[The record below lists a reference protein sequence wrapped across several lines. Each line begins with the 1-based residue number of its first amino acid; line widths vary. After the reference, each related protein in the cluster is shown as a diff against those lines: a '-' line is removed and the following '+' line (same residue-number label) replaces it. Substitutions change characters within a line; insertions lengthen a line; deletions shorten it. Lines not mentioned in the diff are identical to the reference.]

1 MNKYIDVNTGY
12 TRDLSNYKVK
22 KERGFN
28 VLKFNRDKKKQ
39 NKDDLA
45 NTTSTDI
52 NATDQATNPTLSTNV
67 STAPTDITDKTL
79 STHEEDASQIKY

>member
-28 VLKFNRDKKKQ
+28 VLKFNRDKKMQ
-39 NKDDLA
+39 NKNDLA
-45 NTTSTDI
+45 NTTSTDT
-52 NATDQATNPTLSTNV
+52 NGTNPTLSTNL
-67 STAPTDITDKTL
+67 STAPTDITNKTL
-79 STHEEDASQIKY
+79 STDVEEASQIKY

>member
-45 NTTSTDI
+45 NTTSTAPTDI
-52 NATDQATNPTLSTNV
+52 TNKTLSTNV
-67 STAPTDITDKTL
+67 
-79 STHEEDASQIKY
+79 EDASQTKY